1 VILSACSS
9 SKEMAKVP
17 ELGLSQVI
25 EGLKSHVIYYDFF
38 YGKARIKYNGEEV
51 KVGGRSTIMMI
62 SDSLI
67 WMNMK
72 KLSIEGVRT
81 LIEPDSTW
89 ILYRQ
94 DKICEQGSTQDFLD
108 FYKIYVPFR
117 ELQDILVGNVPIP
130 ELADV
135 QKYASDT
142 FYKIT
147 FDRGNDHYQY
157 WLNENFTIHTIV
169 IKDILGRIIQ
179 ITHSDYNEDNFATRK
194 EIEVEIPGE
203 SVSKV
208 SIKFSKVEFDIPKT
222 IKFEIPPHY
231 TVIP

>member
-1 VILSACSS
+1 MKLSSPHMRVYYFIIFSLVILSACSS

-38 YGKARIKYNGEEV
+38 YGKARIK
-51 KVGGRSTIMMI
+51 SIMMI

-157 WLNENFTIHTIV
+157 WLNEDFTIHTIV

-179 ITHSDYNEDNFATRK
+179 
-194 EIEVEIPGE
+194 
-203 SVSKV
+203 
-208 SIKFSKVEFDIPKT
+208 
-222 IKFEIPPHY
+222 
-231 TVIP
+231 